1 MLDTGGRAH
10 HTVLSYALNADNM
23 RDFAEMLGIE
33 FVHIT
38 ADTKVTE
45 FKKELLWNDVA
56 YKIGIK

>member
-1 MLDTGGRAH
+1 
-10 HTVLSYALNADNM
+10 M